1 MFLKRVNTGN
11 LFVYGLSTAH
21 NITAETTMQTR
32 QLLQKLTEK
41 LNWAGPEYLRLK
53 SYRPHLSI
61 HKL

>member
-53 SYRPHLSI
+53 S
-61 HKL
+61 